1 MLLLIHML
9 HREVEMAAAERKL
22 DLYCLDNRHTL
33 TKAVVFLVNSDM
45 TGGRQ

>member
-1 MLLLIHML
+1 MLLLIHRL

-22 DLYCLDNRHTL
+22 DLYWLDSRHTL
-33 TKAVVFLVNSDM
+33 TEAVVLLGDSNM